1 LLPANITPI
10 KLKHDRGER
19 SLCFDQNSWAEL
31 MDLTSAERIELVWD
45 SLGCKE
51 LPPMTNEEVGE
62 LDRELAEHK
71 ADPSGAQSWDQ
82 VQAWLRS

>member
-1 LLPANITPI
+1 M
-10 KLKHDRGER
+10 E
-19 SLCFDQNSWAEL
+19 
-31 MDLTSAERIELVWD
+31 LTSAERIELVWD

-82 VQAWLRS
+82 VQA